1 MAALVA
7 LTLALA
13 LTAAVTATA
22 KECTNIPTEL
32 SSHTVRARLQ
42 AAPGGAAEWRW
53 RELFHEHLNPTD
65 EAAWMDLMPPPG
77 AAAAAQHQ
85 QHHRQEELDWVMLY
99 RSLKGQQQQ
108 QPVGGGTAAA
118 GSTPFLEEVSLHDV
132 RLDPDGDVA
141 YGRAQQTNLEYLLLL
156 DVDRLVWSFRS
167 QAGLPAP
174 GTPYGGWEKPDSEL
188 RGHFVG
194 TCSVS
199 LSCPPNHAHAEMLRR
214 HARSLVRTRTRPLLH
229 YLVVLRTPA
238 EQIDHPWAWIFP
250 QSGCCRPCPNSTAV
264 RHGSGKAGDYCRV
277 CHSVSSRVPR
287 CWQVSKMPS

>member
-214 HARSLVRTRTRPLLH
+214 HALSSGPGHGHYFITWWCSGRQPSRLIIHGHGFSPKVDAVGLVQIARQCDMGVER
-229 YLVVLRTPA
+229 LVIIVGYVTLS
-238 EQIDHPWAWIFP
+238 HLVCL
-250 QSGCCRPCPNSTAV
+250 GV
-264 RHGSGKAGDYCRV
+264 GK
-277 CHSVSSRVPR
+277 
-287 CWQVSKMPS
+287 

>member
-1 MAALVA
+1 MAAAPQRRAAWAALLV
-7 LTLALA
+7 LLA

-42 AAPGGAAEWRW
+42 AAPAGAAEWRW

-132 RLDPDGDVA
+132 RLDPDGDAA

-194 TCSVS
+194 ACSAS
-199 LSCPPNHAHAEMLRR
+199 LSSPVRASAQPCTCRDAPAS
-214 HARSLVRTRTRPLLH
+214 RSLGRTRTRPLLGGA
-229 YLVVLRTPA
+229 PDA
-238 EQIDHPWAWIFP
+238 
-250 QSGCCRPCPNSTAV
+250 S
-264 RHGSGKAGDYCRV
+264 
-277 CHSVSSRVPR
+277 
-287 CWQVSKMPS
+287 